1 MDKDLKIGLG
11 IILVGGALGAGGY
24 FLYNYFTKGAGST
37 NGAKLV
43 VSQVPGTNLIQA
55 VVTWPGTTQMTVQ
68 AAVVG
73 AFSTD
78 LDTIDGHFFSSQ
90 ALAQQAVAAYDA
102 GNTALAAQLVSTP
115 ADRLVTGTGTVT
127 LYAEEAQN
135 SGAEYIAWLVA
146 GSNTG
151 SLIHQDPTG
160 TNVKTSSDLKPYI
173 SSGNVVTSS

>member
-24 FLYNYFTKGAGST
+24 YLYNYFKKGVGAT
-37 NGAKLV
+37 NGANLA
-43 VSQVPGTNLIQA
+43 VSQVPGTNLIKA
-55 VVTWPGTTQMTVQ
+55 VITWPGTTQMTVQ

-78 LDTIDGHFFSSQ
+78 LNTIDGHFFSSQ
-90 ALAQQAVAAYDA
+90 ALAQQAVEAYDA
-102 GNTALAAQLVSTP
+102 GNTALVEQLVTTP
-115 ADRLVTGTGTVT
+115 TDRLVTGTETAT

-160 TNVKTSSDLKPYI
+160 TQLSKALKPYI
-173 SSGNVVTSS
+173 TSGNVVASS